1 MLSTLFEIETL
12 SLVHGLLIAA
22 ALGLAAVLWTLY
34 EARAGR
40 LERKE
45 LPTAILWSV
54 GTAIVA
60 SAILF
65 AASRYVHPIQIRSYG
80 VMLMLA
86 FAAGIYVAMQRAPL
100 YRIDPPSVI
109 DLSLFIL
116 VGSLI
121 GARVC
126 YVLLNWGNEFA
137 NDAPRE
143 VLSVWEGG
151 LSFHGGLIGGVLGG
165 LLFCWWRR
173 VRPSVV
179 ADLVAPSVALG
190 YAIARLGCFLNGCC
204 HGGPTNLPWGVDFPE
219 DKVQVHVYVHP
230 TQLYASFGSLLV
242 AVLLLWLVPRIRV
255 PGHLG
260 FWYLTF
266 SSVVRILVESLRR
279 GYTAHPWGP
288 WRALTQAQAASLGL
302 IIVSLIVIVATRH
315 RVGYPLPPD
324 DSSGGGDGASEQRK
338 QKPRDRKQR
347 RRSRKKPR

>member
-1 MLSTLFEIETL
+1 MLPTLFEIESL
-12 SLVHGLLIAA
+12 SPVHGLIIAA
-22 ALGLAAVLWTLY
+22 VLGLAAVLWTLY

-40 LERKE
+40 LEREE

-54 GTAIVA
+54 GTAVVA

-65 AASRYVHPIQIRSYG
+65 IASRYVHPIQIRSYG

-86 FAAGIYVAMQRAPL
+86 FAAGICVAMQRAPL

-116 VGSLI
+116 VGSLL

-126 YVLLNWGNEFA
+126 YVLLNWGAEFA
-137 NDAPRE
+137 DGAPRE

-165 LLFCWWRR
+165 LLFCRWRR
-173 VRPSVV
+173 QRPSLV

-190 YAIARLGCFLNGCC
+190 YALARLGCFLNGCC

-219 DKVQVHVYVHP
+219 AEKLQVHVYVHP
-230 TQLYASFGSLLV
+230 TQLYASLGSLLV
-242 AVLLLWLVPRIRV
+242 AVLLLWLAPRIRV

-260 FWYLTF
+260 MWYLVLG
-266 SSVVRILVESLRR
+266 SAVRFLVEFLRR

-288 WRALTQAQAASLGL
+288 WEVITQAQAASLGL
-302 IIVSLIVIVATRH
+302 IIVALIVIAATRH
-315 RVGYPLPPD
+315 RIGYPLPPD
-324 DSSGGGDGASEQRK
+324 DSADRGAETSQPSK
-338 QKPRDRKQR
+338 QRDRKQR

>member
-1 MLSTLFEIETL
+1 MLSTLLEIESL
-12 SLVHGLLIAA
+12 SLVHGLAIAA
-22 ALGLAAVLWTLY
+22 VLGLAAVLWTLY

-40 LERKE
+40 LERE
-45 LPTAILWSV
+45 DLRTAILWSV

-65 AASRYVHPIQIRSYG
+65 VASRYIHPIQIRSYG

-100 YRIDPPSVI
+100 YRIDPPSII

-126 YVLLNWGNEFA
+126 YVLLNWGHEFA
-137 NDAPRE
+137 NEAPRE

-151 LSFHGGLIGGVLGG
+151 LSFHGGLIGGVLAG

-173 VRPSVV
+173 ERPSVL

-219 DKVQVHVYVHP
+219 PADKTQVHVYVHP
-230 TQLYASFGSLLV
+230 TQLYASLGSLLV
-242 AVLLLWLVPRIRV
+242 AILLLWLVPRIRV

-260 FWYLTF
+260 FWYLVF
-266 SSVVRILVESLRR
+266 GSVVRFVVESIRR

-288 WRALTQAQAASLGL
+288 WKVLTQAQAASVAL
-302 IIVSLIVIVATRH
+302 IIAALVVIVATRN
-315 RVGYPLPPD
+315 RAGYPLPAEEPAAGG
-324 DSSGGGDGASEQRK
+324 SGPTERPKGK
-338 QKPRDRKQR
+338 DRKQR
-347 RRSRKKPR
+347 RRLRKKSR